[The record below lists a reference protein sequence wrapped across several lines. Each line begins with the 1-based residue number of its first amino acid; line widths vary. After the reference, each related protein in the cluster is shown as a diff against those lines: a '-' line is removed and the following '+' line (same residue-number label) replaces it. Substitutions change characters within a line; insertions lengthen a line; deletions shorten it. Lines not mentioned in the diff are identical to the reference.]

1 MNCSFNFNRYELL
14 ILFYESI
21 TLRITKQQMIIKI
34 IMKFWSSKYRYKI
47 LIYALKLNKK
57 NYCISI
63 FNSYLLKL
71 GSILS
76 KVDKTVLMICDI

>member
-47 LIYALKLNKK
+47 LIYALKLSKK